1 MTPPPSRARNDPAQ
15 YDDLAAQWWD
25 PRGTFAML
33 HWLARARAALVPP
46 ASRPGAVLVDMGCG
60 AGLLAPHVAGLGYR
74 VAGVDLTRSALV
86 QAAAHGEAAV
96 QGDVTALPLAD
107 ACADV
112 VCAGEILEHV
122 TDLRAAVAEACRVL
136 RPGGVLVVDTLAATI
151 AARLLVITVAERI
164 PGAAPPG
171 LHDPALFVDRK
182 ALVAECAR
190 HGVRLQLTGLRPSA
204 WSVLHWLLRRDTP
217 AVTMVRTWSTA
228 VLFQGRGT
236 KAPGA
241 LASVSWR
248 LGRAGRGSRTYTN
261 WPCACLMS
269 RSSTDRRAIRSTRS
283 GANPSCSSGLPVRT
297 PPIPARASATRT

>member
-1 MTPPPSRARNDPAQ
+1 MTPVPSRARNDPAQ
-15 YDDLAAQWWD
+15 YDDLAGQWWD

-46 ASRPGAVLVDMGCG
+46 ATRPGAVLVDMGCG

-74 VAGVDLTRSALV
+74 LVGVDLTRSALV
-86 QAAAHGEAAV
+86 QAAGHGEAAV
-96 QGDVTALPLAD
+96 QGNVTALPLAD

-122 TDLRAAVAEACRVL
+122 TDLRAAVAQACRVL
-136 RPGGVLVVDTLAATI
+136 RPGGVLVVDTLAATFL
-151 AARLLVITVAERI
+151 ARLLVITVAERI

-182 ALVAECAR
+182 VLVAECAR
-190 HGVRLQLTGLRPSA
+190 HGVPLQLTGLRPSL
-204 WSVLHWLLRRDTP
+204 WSVLHWLLRPNTP

-236 KAPGA
+236 KTPGT
-241 LASVSWR
+241 LAS
-248 LGRAGRGSRTYTN
+248 A
-261 WPCACLMS
+261 CA
-269 RSSTDRRAIRSTRS
+269 
-283 GANPSCSSGLPVRT
+283 
-297 PPIPARASATRT
+297 